1 MFARHSS
8 PNNSRSNTRTRAL
21 TALTI
26 TAAFIVGA
34 LTPAAAAAADPGDPA
49 VSTAV
54 SITPTTSSAGFI
66 HPGIGVTA
74 ASLENTR
81 SELLAGVS
89 PWTDYFHAM
98 VVTPY
103 ASTTL
108 ASANQGSGDGV
119 PANNAFNNVGVC
131 NMLYADSVGAYTQA
145 VLYYLTGNPVY
156 RENGMKIIR
165 IWSHMDPAQYQ
176 FFTDAQIKTGPYVYR
191 LIAAAE
197 LLRYTS
203 AIPASDGYPTA
214 WTDQDTSDFTN
225 NFVIPAI
232 QTFDYGNA
240 WYMNQ
245 GTLPLLGALAG
256 YIFTDNR
263 ARYNQGVEWFSMNST
278 APNQNVNGALGSMF
292 RLIDKNNPQNTTGS
306 SFVNHLEMGRDQA
319 HAGDDVLTLTTLARI
334 VSTQNTKLDPTN
346 GTVSTAQNAV
356 DPYQFLNDRLLI
368 GANQFTAFM
377 MGYSIPWIDITGQG
391 GRLAQSYRGRW
402 SSSLNELY
410 YIYQYQ
416 EHVNVA
422 QVAPAIAQQ
431 FEQRDGPLYYNF
443 NVNEVGT
450 QIGDDGLQ
458 SFWGGTLTGDDYWLS
473 IPSAAAGEAVPTPQK
488 NLPFVQKG
496 SVISGNVTTVT
507 DATPNFLH
515 ADLSAQPAVIAM
527 RTMQYGSQTGY
538 SPVSIRVRTTATA
551 TLDVRR
557 LPGTAPYTTIT
568 VPNTNGQ
575 WRTITYNMDKSVVSL
590 AQMGDNN
597 IVYYTFTGTGTIDL
611 DQVNANAAGTVTPP
625 IFSQGSSTTL
635 VGVAGEALTAD
646 LSATDSSPADT
657 VTYSMVGAPG
667 QASLN
672 ATTGA
677 FTWTPGSSDVGDHTV
692 IVQADN
698 GSSETALSVRVRIA
712 PTRAAALTLAQD
724 GYSSATPYTGATSA
738 AFTTAVQAAQALVA
752 SGSDASFLSA
762 LSAVLNATTNLQ
774 PLSPLL
780 PDGTL
785 DYHAIVTSSLG
796 ADALGYLVDNDNYTY
811 SGDLSVNYF
820 TLDFGPN
827 YRVTANAFGIQA
839 RQTFGNRSQGSNV
852 YGSNDGVTWTKLTTQ
867 MTTDTNAMETLPVD
881 PQFANT
887 PFRFLKVQDD
897 VPGVASDPNFPGIF
911 SVAEFRIHG
920 LRSEVVNEVA
930 SATISSND
938 PVPGIATNGDAVT
951 VAFTTSEPVTAVNGT
966 IEGVPATI
974 SGSGTSWSAQATLP
988 STIPSGTDA
997 TFQIGYTTADGTV
1010 AAPLMVTTDG
1020 SQLFLSNSSGLVQ
1033 NVPEITTPVS
1043 PTGAIESSKAPYVAK
1058 MFDNNASTFSDIGPV
1073 GGQFYVILDF
1083 GQGGSLA
1090 LDHAELLVRQDS
1102 WGTSRAGNLH
1112 LEGSNDLTNWTVLT
1126 NNAQPTLNWQTWGLR
1141 PGATPTAYRYLKIA
1155 NTDWI
1160 NIAELRLFGAQ
1171 TDAYSNSITTATIAS
1186 NEPVSSRAVTGDTVS
1201 VSFTASE
1208 NITNVAGTIN
1218 GTPATITGSGKNWQA
1233 SVMVG
1238 SNLQLGTLTPFDIT
1252 YAGPNGEKRQDLV
1265 RTTDGSSVFLSSNA
1279 NLVQNVPEI
1288 TTPVSPTGAIE
1299 SSKAPYIAKMFD
1311 NDASTFSDIGPVGG
1325 QFYAI
1330 LDFGANQS
1338 ITLGHAELLVRQDN
1352 FGTSRSGSLHL
1363 EGSNDLTNWT
1373 QLTGNAQP
1381 TLAWQTWSL
1390 LPGVT
1395 PTAYRYLKIANND
1408 WINIA
1413 ELRLFTPSADG
1424 SGSTPSAQVPHAPT
1438 GPSASAGDSQVSL
1451 AWNAPTN
1458 TGGAAITS
1466 YAVQMSTDGQT
1477 FSPVPAADL
1486 SFFGTTAIVT
1496 GLTDGTNYQFRVAA
1510 VNSVGQG
1517 SWSTTV
1523 SATPASASGPAT
1535 PTPTPSATPTAP
1547 ADSDSTLPANTPGVT
1562 TDVQGNSASAPAAA
1576 GSTFTLTGSGFS
1588 PSEQVDVWIFSSP
1601 RYVGHLQANQN
1612 GNINGQLTLPSIL
1625 AAGQHTIA
1633 SVGASSHHIFSLPF
1647 FIANSTSSQSPSPV
1661 AGGQVHTVGPAVNTG
1676 GVLTKTAENSTLVW
1690 LGVDLLMLV
1699 SVGTAVTALR
1709 RRGQRQR

>member
-1 MFARHSS
+1 M
-8 PNNSRSNTRTRAL
+8 
-21 TALTI
+21 
-26 TAAFIVGA
+26 
-34 LTPAAAAAADPGDPA
+34 ADTGDPA
-49 VSTAV
+49 ISATVTINS
-54 SITPTTSSAGFI
+54 STSSAGFI
-66 HPGIGVTA
+66 HPGIGVSA
-74 ASLENTR
+74 DGLENTR
-81 SELLAGVS
+81 AELLAGVS
-89 PWTDYFHAM
+89 PWTAFYHAM

-108 ASANQGSGDGV
+108 TSANQGNGDGV

-131 NMLYADSVGAYTQA
+131 DMLYTDSVGAYTQA
-145 VLYYLTGNPVY
+145 VMYYLTGNPVY
-156 RENGMKIIR
+156 RENAMKIIR
-165 IWSHMDPAQYQ
+165 IWSHMDPTQYH
-176 FFTDAQIKTGPYVYR
+176 FFTDAEIKTGPYVYR

-203 AIPASDGYPTA
+203 AIPAADGYQTT
-214 WTDQDTSDFTN
+214 WTDQDTSDFTE
-225 NFVIPAI
+225 NFIVPAV

-256 YIFTDNR
+256 YIFTNNR
-263 ARYNQGVEWFSMNST
+263 DRYNQGVEWFSMNST

-334 VSTQNTKLDPTN
+334 VATQKTMLDPVN
-346 GTVSTAQNAV
+346 GTVSIAPNAV
-356 DPYQFLNDRLLI
+356 DPYQFLNDRLLM

-377 MGYSIPWIDITGQG
+377 MGYNIPWIDITGQG
-391 GRLAQSYRGRW
+391 GKLAQSYRGRW

-450 QIGDDGLQ
+450 QIGSDGLQ

-473 IPSAAAGEAVPTPQK
+473 IPSAAAGEAVPAPQK

-496 SVISGNVTTVT
+496 SVISGNVTTQT
-507 DATPNFLH
+507 QNSLSYLH
-515 ADLSAQPAVIAM
+515 ADLSTEPAVIAV

-551 TLDVRR
+551 TLNVQR
-557 LPGTAPYTTIT
+557 LLGTTPYTTIT

-575 WRTITYNMDKSVVSL
+575 WRTITYDMDKSVVSL

-597 IVYYTFTGTGTIDL
+597 IVYYTFTGTGSIDL
-611 DQVNANAAGTVTPP
+611 DQVDANAAGTVTPP
-625 IFSQGSSTTL
+625 IFPQGYSTTL
-635 VGVAGEALTAD
+635 IGVAGEPLSSPLT
-646 LSATDSSPADT
+646 ATDSSPSDT
-657 VTYSMVGAPG
+657 VTYSAQGLPS
-667 QASLN
+667 QATLDP
-672 ATTGA
+672 TTGA
-677 FTWTPGSSDVGDHTV
+677 FDWTPTSGDVGDRV
-692 IVQADN
+692 VVVQADN
-698 GSSETALSVRVRIA
+698 GTSETALSVRIRIA
-712 PTRAAALTLAQD
+712 ATRAEALQLAQD
-724 GYSSATPYTGATSA
+724 GYSSATPYTDAS
-738 AFTTAVQAAQALVA
+738 TTAFSTAVTTAQAAVA
-752 SGSDASFLSA
+752 NDTDFLSA
-762 LSAVLNATTNLQ
+762 INAVLQATANLQ

-887 PFRFLKVQDD
+887 PFRFIKVQDD
-897 VPGVASDPNFPGIF
+897 VPGVPSDPNFPGIF

-920 LRSEVVNEVA
+920 VRSEVVNEVA

-951 VAFTTSEPVTAVNGT
+951 VAFTTTAPVTAVKGT
-966 IEGVPATI
+966 IEGVPATM
-974 SGSGTSWSAQATLP
+974 SGSGTSWRAQATLP
-988 STIPSGTDA
+988 NTIPSGTDA

-1043 PTGAIESSKAPYVAK
+1043 PTGAIESSKAPYIAN

-1073 GGQFYVILDF
+1073 GGQFYAILDF

-1090 LDHAELLVRQDS
+1090 LNHAELLVRQDS

-1112 LEGSNDLTNWTVLT
+1112 LEGSNDLKNWTVLT

-1141 PGATPTAYRYLKIA
+1141 PGLTPTPFRYLKIA

-1171 TDAYSNSITTATIAS
+1171 TAAYPNSITTAHIAS
-1186 NEPVSSRAVTGDTVS
+1186 NGPVSSRAVAGNTVS

-1208 NITNVAGTIN
+1208 DITHVAGTIN
-1218 GTPATITGSGKNWQA
+1218 GTPATITGSGTNWQA
-1233 SVMVG
+1233 SVTLG
-1238 SNLQLGTLTPFDIT
+1238 STVQPGNLVPFDIT
-1252 YAGPNGEKRQDLV
+1252 YAGPNGQIRQDLV
-1265 RTTDGSSVFLSSNA
+1265 RTTDASTVFLSTND
-1279 NLVQNVPEI
+1279 NLVENVPSI
-1288 TTPVSPTGAIE
+1288 STPVSPTGAPE
-1299 SSKAPYIAKMFD
+1299 SDKAPYIAKMFD

-1330 LDFGANQS
+1330 LDFGAKNS
-1338 ITLGHAELLVRQDN
+1338 ITLDHAELLVRQDN
-1352 FGTSRSGSLHL
+1352 WGTSRAGNLHL
-1363 EGSNDLTNWT
+1363 EGSNDLKNWT
-1373 QLTGNAQP
+1373 VLTGNAQP
-1381 TLAWQTWSL
+1381 TLNWQTWSL
-1390 LPGVT
+1390 LPGLT
-1395 PTAYRYLKIANND
+1395 PTAYRYLKIANTD

-1413 ELRLFTPSADG
+1413 ELRLFTPAPNS
-1424 SGSTPSAQVPHAPT
+1424 SGGAPT
-1438 GPSASAGDSQVSL
+1438 VVVPGAPTNVTASATDSQVSL
-1451 AWNAPTN
+1451 SWSAPTS
-1458 TGGAAITS
+1458 TGGATITS
-1466 YAVQMSTDGQT
+1466 YVVEMSTNSGA
-1477 FSPVPAADL
+1477 FAAVPSEDL
-1486 SFFGTTAIVT
+1486 SFFGPTAMVT
-1496 GLTDGTNYQFRVAA
+1496 GLTDGIDYQFRVAA
-1510 VNSVGQG
+1510 VNNAGPG
-1517 SWSTTV
+1517 SWSSTV
-1523 SATPASASGPAT
+1523 SATPVGPSSS
-1535 PTPTPSATPTAP
+1535 PTPAPTGTPTAP
-1547 ADSDSTLPANTPGVT
+1547 APSDSTLPANTPTVSAS
-1562 TDVQGNSASAPAAA
+1562 GNSADNPTRP
-1576 GSTFTLTGSGFS
+1576 GTTITMTGSGFS
-1588 PSEQVDVWIFSSP
+1588 PSEKVAVWIYSSP
-1601 RYVGHLQANQN
+1601 QYVGQLQADVN
-1612 GNINGQLTLPSIL
+1612 GNIAGQVTLPVTL
-1625 AAGQHTIA
+1625 ATGQHTLV
-1633 SVGASSHHIFSLPF
+1633 SVGMSSDRIFSVPF
-1647 FIANSTSSQSPSPV
+1647 FVANSTPTTSSEPV
-1661 AGGQVHTVGPAVNTG
+1661 RAVGPSVNTG
-1676 GVLTKTAENSTLVW
+1676 GVVTTVPTTASLLLWWSALV
-1690 LGVDLLMLV
+1690 LLLSSV
-1699 SVGTAVTALR
+1699 SVVVVVLR
-1709 RRGQRQR
+1709 RKMQRGRRTRHPDGAQ